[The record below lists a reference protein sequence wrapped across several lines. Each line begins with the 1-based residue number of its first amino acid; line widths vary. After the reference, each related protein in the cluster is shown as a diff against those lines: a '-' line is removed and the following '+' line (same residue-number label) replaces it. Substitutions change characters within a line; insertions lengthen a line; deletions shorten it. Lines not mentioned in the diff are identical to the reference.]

1 MRPVVEPCAGDRPIV
16 KREAERPDE
25 MEGDSQPYAEPA
37 DCARVVRDFRPQEND
52 GEILPHDAILERKAG
67 KQLLNRDHQEEARN
81 AVEMGNDSVEEAN
94 DERTGKGAQKRRQ
107 ETAGLFECRS
117 HQAEHSRREHDAC
130 RESQN
135 DVVEAMR
142 DFSEGEA

>member
-1 MRPVVEPCAGDRPIV
+1 MISPHHSHPTNGSDPLIPFG
-16 KREAERPDE
+16 REAYS
-25 MEGDSQPYAEPA
+25 GGKAF
-37 DCARVVRDFRPQEND
+37 RDFVERD
-52 GEILPHDAILERKAG
+52 GRREEKRLRAIACRIGRVKPG
-67 KQLLNRDHQEEARN
+67 N

-94 DERTGKGAQKRRQ
+94 DERTSKGGQKRRQ
-107 ETAGLFECRS
+107 ETTGLFECRS

-130 RESQN
+130 RESQK